1 MRKKITILI
10 LAAASLCLASQA
22 LSAELTVEDVLE
34 RMSRANNRM
43 EDLQADFVQTKQ
55 LALFDENIV
64 SEGKF
69 YFRNPDKLV
78 LDTQSPEH
86 QQLII
91 NYNHVWLHYP
101 DLKQVHELTLK
112 QSSGLSAL
120 FVGFGGSVANI
131 QEQFTV
137 QLLETGSWD
146 GGGSYYKLALL
157 PIPGTP
163 AASPALGL
171 DKVILTVNDSKWYP
185 VRTMIVQKNGDSTV
199 LEYHNQRDNL
209 KLSDSRFTFNPPK
222 GTQVIQHGDGVAN

>member
-1 MRKKITILI
+1 MNKFLSILFV
-10 LAAASLCLASQA
+10 AAVCLC
-22 LSAELTVEDVLE
+22 SATAVLTAEMTVDDVLA
-34 RMSRANNRM
+34 RMNRANSRL

-55 LALFDENIV
+55 MALFDENIV
-64 SEGKF
+64 SKGKF
-69 YFRNPDKLV
+69 YYRNPDKLV

-101 DLKQVHELTLK
+101 DLKQVHELSLK

-120 FVGFGGSVANI
+120 FVGFGGSVAGV

-137 QLLETGSWD
+137 ELTETGKRD
-146 GGGSYYKLALL
+146 GGGSYYTLALT

-171 DKVILTVNDSKWYP
+171 EKVMLTVNDGKWYP
-185 VRTMIVQKNGDSTV
+185 VRTMIVQKNGDSTT
-199 LEYHNQRDNL
+199 LEYSNQRDNL
-209 KLSDSRFTFNPPK
+209 KLSDSRFTFKPPA
-222 GTQVIQHGDGVAN
+222 GTQVIQHSGGTAN

>member
-1 MRKKITILI
+1 
-10 LAAASLCLASQA
+10 
-22 LSAELTVEDVLE
+22 
-34 RMSRANNRM
+34 
-43 EDLQADFVQTKQ
+43 
-55 LALFDENIV
+55 
-64 SEGKF
+64 
-69 YFRNPDKLV
+69 
-78 LDTQSPEH
+78 
-86 QQLII
+86 LII